1 MNEWAHEAVLKS
13 MSPETKKN
21 LGPVSNGA
29 ITLGCG
35 IIAGAAA
42 AVISQPGDTLLSQ
55 INKGEGGPGSATSK
69 LIRLAKEAGFS
80 GLFVGLLPRI
90 VMTAGLVSGQFVL
103 YKYIKDALSA
113 PPGIEIHKD
122 TAES

>member
-1 MNEWAHEAVLKS
+1 MRYRRGES
-13 MSPETKKN
+13 
-21 LGPVSNGA
+21 A
-29 ITLGCG
+29 ILASFAQLTL
-35 IIAGAAA
+35 ARQGAAA

-80 GLFVGLLPRI
+80 GLFVGLGPR
-90 VMTAGLVSGQFVL
+90 VLMTAGLVSGQFVL

-113 PPGIEIHKD
+113 PAGIEIHKA
-122 TAES
+122 TTES